1 MKHSGFEKVAFFY
14 ATFPR
19 PTETFVRRE
28 LKALHERGFSP
39 TVFSIWRGAQM
50 WEEIRIN
57 RFKLFN
63 LWSLPFWILYWSWKH
78 PSAFCE
84 VLNALWNRPC
94 PSFQNWNETFLGLGY
109 ALVQAKTIENQN
121 FKLFH
126 GVWATMPATAA
137 FALSKLLNIPF
148 SMGAHAYDVF
158 RKGGDWILREKI
170 MSASMIR
177 TSSKSSAMRLVQ
189 IAKNEEKIRV
199 IRRGL
204 SKWPVRDSFEPVKFG
219 EIKLISVG
227 RLVEKKGY
235 FKLLHILS
243 LLKKRNRVTF
253 KMKIVGDGPLH
264 NQLNEEIKRL
274 SLSSHV
280 EMLGARSE
288 KQVNDLFLNSDIMIF
303 TGVIASNGDRDGIPN
318 VIPEAMAAGCLVL
331 GSSKAGASEAFI
343 DGVSGFSLNPYSPFD
358 WVKVLEDFAHKPKFY
373 SAMRKKARIETHER
387 FNVSRT
393 AGKLISTFQEINSE
407 Q

>member
-57 RFKLFN
+57 RFNLFN
-63 LWSLPFWILYWSWKH
+63 LWSLPFWILYWSWKN

-158 RKGGDWILREKI
+158 RKGGDWILREK
-170 MSASMIR
+170 
-177 TSSKSSAMRLVQ
+177 L
-189 IAKNEEKIRV
+189 
-199 IRRGL
+199 
-204 SKWPVRDSFEPVKFG
+204 
-219 EIKLISVG
+219 
-227 RLVEKKGY
+227 
-235 FKLLHILS
+235 
-243 LLKKRNRVTF
+243 
-253 KMKIVGDGPLH
+253 
-264 NQLNEEIKRL
+264 
-274 SLSSHV
+274 
-280 EMLGARSE
+280 
-288 KQVNDLFLNSDIMIF
+288 
-303 TGVIASNGDRDGIPN
+303 
-318 VIPEAMAAGCLVL
+318 
-331 GSSKAGASEAFI
+331 
-343 DGVSGFSLNPYSPFD
+343 
-358 WVKVLEDFAHKPKFY
+358 
-373 SAMRKKARIETHER
+373 
-387 FNVSRT
+387 
-393 AGKLISTFQEINSE
+393 
-407 Q
+407 